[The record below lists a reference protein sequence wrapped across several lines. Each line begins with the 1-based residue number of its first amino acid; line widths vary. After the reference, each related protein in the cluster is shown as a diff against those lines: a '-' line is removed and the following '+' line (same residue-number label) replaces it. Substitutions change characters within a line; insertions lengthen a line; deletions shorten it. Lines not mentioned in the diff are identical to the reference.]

1 MRRIALCAG
10 LLCLV
15 LDLSGCYRTAYGYC
29 AFRIKTG
36 DCRADPS
43 AKPRADVDLIAADY
57 AATDQLLRGA
67 IPAMSPRSRLVV
79 ATIAD
84 INALEDSTPLGRL
97 ITEHVS
103 ARLVQQGFTVLDPK
117 LQNNLLM
124 IPDVGEFALSRELRE
139 YGQSQA
145 VDRLVAG
152 TYTVGKDTVYVS
164 LKLLNFATGQVTAAH
179 NYSLPMG
186 GNVENLVA
194 KTSWW

>member
-15 LDLSGCYRTAYGYC
+15 LDLTGCYRTAYGYC
-29 AFRIKTG
+29 AFRVKTG
-36 DCRADPS
+36 DCRVDP
-43 AKPRADVDLIAADY
+43 AKTRADVDLIAADY

-67 IPAMSPRSRLVV
+67 IPAVSPRSRLVV

-84 INALEDSTPLGRL
+84 INALEDSTTLGRL

-117 LQNNLLM
+117 LQNSLLM
-124 IPDVGEFALSRELRE
+124 IPNVGEFALSRELRE

-152 TYTVGKDTVYVS
+152 TYTIGKDTVYVS
-164 LKLLNFATGQVTAAH
+164 LKLLNFSTGQVTAAH
-179 NYSLPMG
+179 NYSLPIG
-186 GNVENLVA
+186 ANVESLTT